1 MKKKFSKTVDL
12 IPILWKYFS
21 NMYKI
26 TFWLL
31 FHPKTDSKQMSNHA
45 KLHELCCQTYTAY
58 DILAKPK
65 WKIFLTRIYCLE
77 NIFYFNCKL
86 EL

>member
-1 MKKKFSKTVDL
+1 MNFVV
-12 IPILWKYFS
+12 
-21 NMYKI
+21 
-26 TFWLL
+26 
-31 FHPKTDSKQMSNHA
+31 
-45 KLHELCCQTYTAY
+45 KLTAY
-58 DILAKPK
+58 DFLAKPK